1 MFVIVRDVVRHAN
14 LNETINYKISLH
26 LSIQG
31 CLALACLGDFH
42 RLFLYP
48 ASQYCLALYHR
59 NDRIFG
65 SFCFDMPTPFLRST
79 HRSHW
84 LSTLTWRFIREY
96 LAGL

>member
-31 CLALACLGDFH
+31 CLALACLGEFH
-42 RLFLYP
+42 LLFLYP

-59 NDRIFG
+59 NEISLGLSLLTSKRVWQPG
-65 SFCFDMPTPFLRST
+65 SG
-79 HRSHW
+79 SHG
-84 LSTLTWRFIREY
+84 
-96 LAGL
+96 A

>member
-31 CLALACLGDFH
+31 CLALACLGEFH
-42 RLFLYP
+42 LLFLYP

-59 NDRIFG
+59 NDRISR
-65 SFCFDMPTPFLRST
+65 SFSFDMPNTL
-79 HRSHW
+79 HR
-84 LSTLTWRFIREY
+84 
-96 LAGL
+96 

>member
-31 CLALACLGDFH
+31 CLALACFGESHL
-42 RLFLYP
+42 LFLYP

-59 NDRIFG
+59 NEG
-65 SFCFDMPTPFLRST
+65 SLDLSLLICLTCRLVQKIGVTGSGRSPGA
-79 HRSHW
+79 S
-84 LSTLTWRFIREY
+84 L
-96 LAGL
+96 LA